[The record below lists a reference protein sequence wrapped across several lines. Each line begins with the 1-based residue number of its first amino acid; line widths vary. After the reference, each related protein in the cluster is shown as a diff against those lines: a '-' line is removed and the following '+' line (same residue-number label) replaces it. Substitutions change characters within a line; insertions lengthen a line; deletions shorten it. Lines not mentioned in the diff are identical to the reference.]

1 MMEKFLPQVKK
12 LIKCHASTLSKESAT
27 REINAKIPTQT
38 VSTSKSATAAN
49 TMLSRVAPLKRK
61 MVFNAVSD
69 MTALANPSSS
79 SSAQARSQRNRGEVL
94 TLIDIPF

>member
-1 MMEKFLPQVKK
+1 MMGKFLLWLQK
-12 LIKCHASTLSKESAT
+12 LRKCHAATLSKESAT
-27 REINAKIPTQT
+27 WEINAKTPTQT

-69 MTALANPSSS
+69 IIALANPSLS
-79 SSAQARSQRNRGEVL
+79 SSAQARSQRNRVEEL
-94 TLIDIPF
+94 TLIDITF